1 MTWTSVC
8 KTKGLKIEDLGSSGR
23 YTPKR
28 WLGQHYSN
36 TPLNPHLSPGT
47 FVFRPAFR
55 DDAVSLEGLKRAG
68 RPMLWHPIKE

>member
-8 KTKGLKIEDLGSSGR
+8 KTRDLKIEDLGSTGR
-23 YTPKR
+23 YTPPR
-28 WLGQHYSN
+28 WRGQHYSN
-36 TPLNPHLSPGT
+36 TPLQPTLSPGT

-55 DDAVSLEGLKRAG
+55 DDAISAESLKPGR